1 MRFFNGLM
9 LTLVIIGAINWGLVG
24 LFNFNLVTYL
34 FGELSWFSRTIFA
47 LVGIAG
53 LWCMSFYDKLGRVD

>member
-1 MRFFNGLM
+1 MKMLNGVA
-9 LTLVIIGAINWGLVG
+9 LTLIAIGAINWGLIG

-34 FGELSWFSRTIFA
+34 FGDMAALSRIIFA

-53 LWCMSFYDKLGRVD
+53 IWSLTFYSRLGEEE